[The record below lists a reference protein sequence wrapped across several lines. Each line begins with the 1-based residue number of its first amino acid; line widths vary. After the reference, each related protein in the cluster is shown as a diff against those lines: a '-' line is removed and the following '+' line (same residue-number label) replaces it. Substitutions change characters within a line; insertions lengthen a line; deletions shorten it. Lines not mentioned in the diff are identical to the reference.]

1 MLNLVRQCLLDRY
14 LLPGC
19 FFCCHRAA
27 CYVGFLHEPA
37 LAGMM
42 WTRTA
47 AILLACGVFS
57 ASAATRTYNLT
68 LHSGERSPGQSAFAS
83 DCLRI
88 PYTANKLADGFAR
101 QVYLI
106 NGQQPGPLIEANQGD
121 ILEVTVF
128 NDLDVEN
135 TIHWHGACITPDLSS
150 TSAPKPSY

>member
-1 MLNLVRQCLLDRY
+1 M
-14 LLPGC
+14 
-19 FFCCHRAA
+19 
-27 CYVGFLHEPA
+27 
-37 LAGMM
+37 
-42 WTRTA
+42 
-47 AILLACGVFS
+47 FS

-101 QVYLI
+101 EVYLI

-128 NDLDVEN
+128 NNLDVEN
-135 TIHWHGACITPDLSS
+135 TIHWHGARITQTFLPRLLPS
-150 TSAPKPSY
+150 PSY